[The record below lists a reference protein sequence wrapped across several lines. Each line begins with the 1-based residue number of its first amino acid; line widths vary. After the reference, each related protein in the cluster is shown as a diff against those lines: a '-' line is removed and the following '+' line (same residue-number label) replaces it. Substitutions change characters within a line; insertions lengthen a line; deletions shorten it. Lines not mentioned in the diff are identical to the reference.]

1 MNMETSFIT
10 PIQPWSSIST
20 DNGIQGAG
28 SGENV
33 QNTMFRDIFENA
45 VSDVEKTEKNL
56 TQQQYLLASG
66 QVDDPH
72 TVQIAASE
80 AQLSTNMLVQ
90 LRNKT
95 LDAYNELM
103 RISL

>member
-1 MNMETSFIT
+1 MDLNFIT
-10 PIQPWSSIST
+10 PIQPWSSINTENTYSLSGG
-20 DNGIQGAG
+20 DNQGG
-28 SGENV
+28 
-33 QNTMFRDIFENA
+33 MFRKIFENA
-45 VSDVEKTEKNL
+45 VNDVEETEKNL
-56 TQQQYLLASG
+56 VQQQYLLATG